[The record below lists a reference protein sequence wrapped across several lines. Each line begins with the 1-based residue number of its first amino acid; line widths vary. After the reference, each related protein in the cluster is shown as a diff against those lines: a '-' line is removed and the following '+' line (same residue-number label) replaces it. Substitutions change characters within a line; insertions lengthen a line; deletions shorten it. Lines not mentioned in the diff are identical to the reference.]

1 MSGLEAFSTS
11 FNLATHF
18 LDRNLDEGRGGRVAL
33 YCGDAE
39 VTYAEL
45 CALTSRAG
53 HVLRDLGVGIG
64 DRVLLALSDSEEFV
78 ACWFGA
84 LKIGAVVAEAYTFLP
99 TKDYRYYA
107 EYTRAQVVVVD
118 ATTLAPMREAIASL
132 DDPPRLL
139 VAGEAELR
147 SEDTPFAEAAARQS
161 DHLEPAP
168 TSKDDVALWKFTTGS
183 TGSPKAAVHRAYD
196 PVVSFE
202 SYARGV
208 LGYEES
214 DRVLP
219 VPKLFFGY
227 ARDMTALFTFGVGAA
242 GIVFPERTTP
252 ERIFELIE
260 RHRPTILVNV
270 PTMMAQMLAHPGAE
284 QADLSCLR
292 LVVSSGEALPAEV
305 HRRFVERFGVE
316 VLEGIGS
323 SELYHVYVSNRPGR
337 VRIGSA
343 GELVPGYE
351 ARIGDDGGED
361 LPEGT
366 PGELHVRGASMAWRY
381 EGDEERSARTFA
393 GGWVRTGDLF
403 ERDADGYLW
412 YRGRADDLLKVGGIW
427 VAPLEIEGCL
437 LAHPRVRE
445 CAVVGHEKDGLVVPR
460 AFVVATTEGDDLEA
474 LALELIGHVRGEL
487 SPHKAP
493 RDVRFLGSL
502 PKTANGKVDRKAL
515 SEGLHVP

>member
-1 MSGLEAFSTS
+1 MSGLEDLSTS

-99 TKDYRYYA
+99 AKDYRYYA

-147 SEDTPFAEAAARQS
+147 PGETPFAEAAARQS

-168 TSKDDVALWKFTTGS
+168 TSKDDEALWKFTTGS

-351 ARIGDDGGED
+351 ARIVDDGRRRPPGRRAGRAARAWGEHGAALRGRRGAIGTDVRGRLGAHRRPLRAGRRRVPLVPRSRRRPAQGGWDLGRSARDRGLPARPSPGAGVRGRRPREGRAGRASRLRGRDDGGRRPGGARARAHRPRPRRA
-361 LPEGT
+361 LPAQ
-366 PGELHVRGASMAWRY
+366 GAA
-381 EGDEERSARTFA
+381 
-393 GGWVRTGDLF
+393 
-403 ERDADGYLW
+403 
-412 YRGRADDLLKVGGIW
+412 
-427 VAPLEIEGCL
+427 
-437 LAHPRVRE
+437 
-445 CAVVGHEKDGLVVPR
+445 
-460 AFVVATTEGDDLEA
+460 
-474 LALELIGHVRGEL
+474 
-487 SPHKAP
+487 
-493 RDVRFLGSL
+493 
-502 PKTANGKVDRKAL
+502 
-515 SEGLHVP
+515 

>member
-1 MSGLEAFSTS
+1 MSGFEDVPTQ

-18 LDRNLDEGRGGRVAL
+18 LDRNLVEGRGARVAL
-33 YCGDAE
+33 FCGETE

-45 CALTSRAG
+45 CDLTNRAG
-53 HVLRDLGVGIG
+53 HVLRDLGVGKG

-84 LKIGAVVAEAYTFLP
+84 LKLGAVVAEAYTFLP
-99 TKDYRYYA
+99 AEDYRYFVG
-107 EYTRAQVVVVD
+107 YTRARVVVVD
-118 ATTLAPMREAIASL
+118 ATTLAPMREAVAGL
-132 DDPPRLL
+132 PEPPRLL
-139 VAGEAELR
+139 VAGKAALLAGETGFTIAADEAPG
-147 SEDTPFAEAAARQS
+147 D
-161 DHLEPAP
+161 LEPAP
-168 TSKDDVALWKFTTGS
+168 TSKHDEALWKFTTGS

-202 SYARGV
+202 SYARDV
-208 LGYEES
+208 LGYGES

-260 RHRPTILVNV
+260 RRRPTILVNV
-270 PTMMAQMLAHPGAE
+270 PTMMAQMLAHPQAE
-284 QADLSCLR
+284 HADLSSLR

-323 SELYHVYVSNRPGR
+323 SELYHIYISNRPGSTR
-337 VRIGSA
+337 VGSA
-343 GELVPGYE
+343 GQPVPGYE
-351 ARIGDDGGED
+351 ARIVDDDGND
-361 LPEGT
+361 LPEGA
-366 PGELHVRGASMAWRY
+366 PGELYVRGTSAAWRY
-381 EGDEERSARTFA
+381 EGDEQRSARTFT

-403 ERDADGYLW
+403 ERDVDGYLW

-427 VAPLEIEGCL
+427 VAPLEVENCL
-437 LAHPRVRE
+437 LAHPGVRE
-445 CAVVGHEKDGLVVPR
+445 CAVVGHEEDGLTVPW
-460 AFVVATTEGDDLEA
+460 AFVVATTEGDDHEA
-474 LALELIGHVRGEL
+474 LGLELVEHVRGVL
-487 SPHKAP
+487 APHKAP
-493 RDVRFLGSL
+493 REVRFLDAL

-515 SEGLHVP
+515 AEGQRIR

>member
-1 MSGLEAFSTS
+1 MRQPRPGNPTS
-11 FNLATHF
+11 
-18 LDRNLDEGRGGRVAL
+18 
-33 YCGDAE
+33 
-39 VTYAEL
+39 
-45 CALTSRAG
+45 
-53 HVLRDLGVGIG
+53 
-64 DRVLLALSDSEEFV
+64 
-78 ACWFGA
+78 
-84 LKIGAVVAEAYTFLP
+84 
-99 TKDYRYYA
+99 
-107 EYTRAQVVVVD
+107 
-118 ATTLAPMREAIASL
+118 
-132 DDPPRLL
+132 
-139 VAGEAELR
+139 
-147 SEDTPFAEAAARQS
+147 
-161 DHLEPAP
+161 LEPAP
-168 TSKDDVALWKFTTGS
+168 TSTDDEALWKFTTGS

-208 LGYEES
+208 LGYDES

-323 SELYHVYVSNRPGR
+323 SELYHIYVSNRPGR
-337 VRIGSA
+337 VRDRQRRTARA
-343 GELVPGYE
+343 GLRGPDRRSRT
-351 ARIGDDGGED
+351 ATTSRDGV
-361 LPEGT
+361 
-366 PGELHVRGASMAWRY
+366 PGELHVRGASMALRY

-445 CAVVGHEKDGLVVPR
+445 CAVVGHEEDGLVVPR
-460 AFVVATTEGDDLEA
+460 AFVVATTEDDDLEA
-474 LALELIGHVRGEL
+474 LALELIGHVRSEL

>member
-1 MSGLEAFSTS
+1 M
-11 FNLATHF
+11 
-18 LDRNLDEGRGGRVAL
+18 
-33 YCGDAE
+33 
-39 VTYAEL
+39 
-45 CALTSRAG
+45 
-53 HVLRDLGVGIG
+53 
-64 DRVLLALSDSEEFV
+64 
-78 ACWFGA
+78 
-84 LKIGAVVAEAYTFLP
+84 
-99 TKDYRYYA
+99 
-107 EYTRAQVVVVD
+107 
-118 ATTLAPMREAIASL
+118 
-132 DDPPRLL
+132 
-139 VAGEAELR
+139 
-147 SEDTPFAEAAARQS
+147 
-161 DHLEPAP
+161 
-168 TSKDDVALWKFTTGS
+168 
-183 TGSPKAAVHRAYD
+183 HRAYD

-208 LGYEES
+208 LGYDES

-284 QADLSCLR
+284 HADLSCLR

-323 SELYHVYVSNRPGR
+323 SELYHIYVSNRPGR
-337 VRIGSA
+337 VRHRQRRTSSCRATRPGSSTTRATTSPTARRASCTCA
-343 GELVPGYE
+343 GRAWRGATRETRSDRHGRSRAAGCAP
-351 ARIGDDGGED
+351 ATCSS
-361 LPEGT
+361 GT
-366 PGELHVRGASMAWRY
+366 PTATSGTAAAPTTCSRWAGSGSL
-381 EGDEERSARTFA
+381 RSRS
-393 GGWVRTGDLF
+393 
-403 ERDADGYLW
+403 
-412 YRGRADDLLKVGGIW
+412 RA
-427 VAPLEIEGCL
+427 ACSP
-437 LAHPRVRE
+437 HPRVRE

-474 LALELIGHVRGEL
+474 LARELIGHVRSEL

-493 RDVRFLGSL
+493 RDVRFLDAL

-515 SEGLHVP
+515 SEGQHVP